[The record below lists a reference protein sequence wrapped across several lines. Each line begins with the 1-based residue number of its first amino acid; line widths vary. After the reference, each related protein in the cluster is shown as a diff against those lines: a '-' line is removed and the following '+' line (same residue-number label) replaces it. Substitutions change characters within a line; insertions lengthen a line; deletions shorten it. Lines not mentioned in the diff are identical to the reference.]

1 MAGRNPHPAA
11 IFFVFF
17 RKAPSDGRFRG
28 AFSDEEGEERQQPA
42 ELAQGGGHVA
52 FDGFDAE
59 VEPLGDLLVGK
70 LFVTAQAEN
79 PAATAMS
86 SASSSVSIFSLSGAS
101 RRSAAELIC
110 SCMYLS
116 STIEWEKMSNTALR
130 AIV

>member
-52 FDGFDAE
+52 FDGLTLRLSRSAIS
-59 VEPLGDLLVGK
+59 LL
-70 LFVTAQAEN
+70 E
-79 PAATAMS
+79 
-86 SASSSVSIFSLSGAS
+86 SSS
-101 RRSAAELIC
+101 
-110 SCMYLS
+110 
-116 STIEWEKMSNTALR
+116 
-130 AIV
+130 

>member
-59 VEPLGDLLVGK
+59 VEPLGDLPV
-70 LFVTAQAEN
+70 FQACRAAQQEH
-79 PAATAMS
+79 PAA
-86 SASSSVSIFSLSGAS
+86 LLGKS
-101 RRSAAELIC
+101 RNAAVDL
-110 SCMYLS
+110 L
-116 STIEWEKMSNTALR
+116 AQLR
-130 AIV
+130 

>member
-79 PAATAMS
+79 PAAL
-86 SASSSVSIFSLSGAS
+86 FGLSL
-101 RRSAAELIC
+101 IH
-110 SCMYLS
+110 
-116 STIEWEKMSNTALR
+116 I
-130 AIV
+130 